1 MRAEKFSKLETLEPK
16 GEQSIMTTEVNR
28 YPIYLVN
35 EQNSFFEASQSEKF
49 KIADPGFRAKIVKLV
64 DADHTISFR
73 AYTELDHFCMNLRY
87 ETVPPEAD
95 GEVALFFNFGHTR
108 RKRHQAFS
116 MKFKQDGSVMY
127 EEFLYEIERL
137 EIPQDIHFSIST
149 SEGYADLTLR
159 MPLRFLRIESQEQRI
174 LGFNA
179 VRTLKRGSE
188 TTLITWSGIPGDRP
202 TMGFGMGD
210 LLLTRGMSE
219 EEIETRKNKVQAES
233 TFFFTR
239 WEKWKIP
246 QEIYG
251 YMTEKRKGFT
261 ARLTRADVDRARE
274 SANTTHWG
282 GRVKEEILQIAEYWA
297 AKSDDELFELV
308 PVGNPR
314 ALSVGQYFGDPLTG
328 GKRTAYQLCLERPY
342 QYYNPTT
349 QTWWYNGMK
358 LQNPTTGEEVVMDD
372 DGQGF
377 LAPEGF
383 PNPGVRYMFT
393 ASYRLFIL
401 SMLMGNPY
409 CSVLEDRTVCEETT
423 GMQNSGAINNL
434 AYAYLLTGDTRYAF
448 KALLLIGR
456 IAELVPYMNGNYGSG
471 YYDTVQ
477 ISEPTTTESH
487 WLSNFFEAADLLYE
501 AGEELRPD
509 LDRFFATKPDAENK
523 TRADPFRV
531 NTAIHEMIPYI
542 LYSCEIEK
550 TRDADWSLRWIYLQL
565 LIASYMGSGKL
576 MRHILYGGKYSL
588 ESKFRNNFFRDGRYI
603 YDSLGYIAAI
613 CEQVS
618 MMANNNYGFTDE
630 EHFPN
635 GIDLFEDSD
644 FGLKQVIG
652 LFAKLRSGSLTPMFG
667 DTLADN
673 DEPISEDR
681 RKGKIAYTPSYEIIY
696 CRSPSLRSVIGGL
709 LSRYDQDEL
718 IVYRLRSVRETNNK
732 HSFLLLATAAEW
744 EEYQQFEAKSEQLQ
758 PSFLLQDSE
767 TSMFRVGTNA
777 HNCKHVMLYG
787 QPSAGHRHGD
797 KLGLW
802 IGGYGYHLL
811 ASAGRYPF
819 TWLSPKFEAW
829 ETHAAACTVALVD
842 GKDQVPSYSRQKGH
856 YEGVM
861 LQMAG
866 LDNTIAY
873 PGTHY
878 ERWCWIVQAPD
889 LENAYI
895 VDFNGLSGG
904 KTFDYNTVG
913 MDCTPEFVL
922 FEGIEETEWLPMEGT
937 LAGSDVP
944 LYSRPGFGWMKALRK
959 AKVSRPVSWTFPY
972 GAASLK
978 IHTVPK
984 GEQRELILCL
994 GERGGEEM
1002 QKSRWEPYVL
1012 WRDEDND
1019 DAAIHSTG
1027 FISVLEPFEG
1037 KSFLQSI
1044 HPLEPV
1050 LDFTPHHP
1058 MSTGIVIQYKG
1069 GVHRDVV
1076 LSSYNEGEKV
1086 RYRDSLGRI
1095 FESDAKALLL
1105 RYQEDQL
1112 VQLEAVRYS
1121 LIRTAEGEWTADDSA
1136 YRGAVTKVDA
1146 ETRTIGVELERVDES
1161 LEQAFIGQVA
1171 LIDSA
1176 DYLKPSAYYI
1186 YDPQLDGRL
1195 LSFRSDMTLIK
1206 LEESWP
1212 SPHKR
1217 LGMGNKKVIEYGGK
1231 RVYMDVKLGDSFK
1244 LSNVLRLNLERKNE
1258 T

>member
-1 MRAEKFSKLETLEPK
+1 MRVEKYNKQET
-16 GEQSIMTTEVNR
+16 
-28 YPIYLVN
+28 YPIYLVH
-35 EQNSFFEASQSEKF
+35 EHNSIFEATLSEKF
-49 KIADPGFRAKIVKLV
+49 KVADLGFRAKIDKLK
-64 DADHTISFR
+64 DSDHAISFR
-73 AYTELDHFCMNLRY
+73 AYTELDHLCLNLRY
-87 ETVPPEAD
+87 ESVPPEAD
-95 GEVALFFNFGHTR
+95 GEVVLFFDFGHTR
-108 RKRHQAFS
+108 RKRHGAFS
-116 MKFKQDGSVMY
+116 MKFKEDGSVVY
-127 EEFLYEIERL
+127 EEFLYEIERH
-137 EIPQDIHFSIST
+137 EIPSNIDYSVST
-149 SEGYADLTLR
+149 LDGFVNLTVS
-159 MPLRFLRIESQEQRI
+159 MPLRLLRIESQEQRI

-179 VRTLKRGSE
+179 VRTVKSGDE
-188 TTLITWSGIPGDRP
+188 TSLITWSGIPGDRP
-202 TMGFGMGD
+202 TMGLGMGD
-210 LLLTRGMSE
+210 LLLTRGLSAK
-219 EEIETRKNKVQAES
+219 EIETRKKKVQAES
-233 TFFFTR
+233 TLFFTR

-251 YMTEKRKGFT
+251 YVTEKRKGFT
-261 ARLTRADVDRARE
+261 ARLSRADVDKARE
-274 SANTTHWG
+274 SANTTLWG
-282 GRVKEEILQIAEYWA
+282 GRVKQEILLIADYWA

-314 ALSVGQYFGDPLTG
+314 ALSVGQYFGDPLEG

-342 QYYNPTT
+342 QYYNPNT
-349 QTWWYNGMK
+349 QKWWYNGMT
-358 LQNPTTGEEVVMDD
+358 LQNPTTGEKIIMDD

-409 CSVLEDRTVCEETT
+409 CSVLEDTNVCEETT

-434 AYAYLLTGDTRYAF
+434 AYAYLLTGDKKYAF

-501 AGEELRPD
+501 AAEAFRPD
-509 LDRFFATKPDAENK
+509 LEHFFASKPDAKNK
-523 TRADPFRV
+523 KRTVPFHV
-531 NTAIHEMIPYI
+531 NNAVHEMIPYI

-576 MRHILYGGKYSL
+576 MHHILYGGKYSL

-630 EHFPN
+630 DHFPN

-644 FGLKQVIG
+644 FSLKQVIG
-652 LFAKLRSGSLTPMFG
+652 LFAKLRSGSLVPMFG

-673 DEPISEDR
+673 VEPISEDR
-681 RKGKIAYTPSYEIIY
+681 RKGKITYTPSYEIIY
-696 CRSPSLRSVIGGL
+696 RRSPSLRSGIGWL
-709 LSRYDQDEL
+709 LSRYDQEEL
-718 IVYRLRSVRETNNK
+718 TAYRLRSVRDTNNK
-732 HSFLLLATAAEW
+732 HSLLLLATAAEW
-744 EEYQQFEAKSEQLQ
+744 EEYQQYEANSDQLQ

-767 TSMFRVGTNA
+767 TSMFRAGTNA

-802 IGGYGYHLL
+802 IGGYGYHLQ
-811 ASAGRYPF
+811 ASGGRYPF
-819 TWLSPKFEAW
+819 TWLSPKYEAW
-829 ETHAAACTVALVD
+829 ETHSAACTVALVD

-856 YEGVM
+856 YEGTI

-878 ERWCWIVQAPD
+878 ERWCWVVQAPD
-889 LENAYI
+889 QENAYI
-895 VDFNGLSGG
+895 VDFNGLTGG

-913 MDCTPEFVL
+913 MDCKPESVL
-922 FEGIEETEWLPMEGT
+922 FEGIEESEWQPMEGT

-944 LYSRPGFGWMKALRK
+944 LYSKPGFGWMKPLRK
-959 AKVSRPVSWTFPY
+959 AKVNKPISWTFPY
-972 GAASLK
+972 GAASMK

-994 GERGGEEM
+994 GEKGGEEM
-1002 QKSRWEPYVL
+1002 RKSRWEPFVL
-1012 WRDEDND
+1012 WRDEDNL
-1019 DAAIHSTG
+1019 DAATHSTG
-1027 FISVLEPFEG
+1027 FISVLEPFAG
-1037 KSFLQSI
+1037 TSFLQTVY
-1044 HPLEPV
+1044 PLEPAPESA
-1050 LDFTPHHP
+1050 PHHP
-1058 MSTGIVIQYKG
+1058 MSTGMEIRYEDGI
-1069 GVHRDVV
+1069 HRDIV
-1076 LSSYNEGEKV
+1076 LSSYTEGEKV
-1086 RYRDSLGRI
+1086 RYCDSQGRI
-1095 FESDAKALLL
+1095 IETDAKALVL
-1105 RYQEDQL
+1105 RYQDDRL

-1121 LIRTAEGEWTADDSA
+1121 LIRTAEDEWTAEASF
-1136 YRGAVTKVDA
+1136 YRGVITEVDA
-1146 ETRTIGVELERVDES
+1146 DTRTIGVELDQVDEN
-1161 LEQAFIGQVA
+1161 LEHAFQGQAA

-1176 DYLKPSAYYI
+1176 DYLKPSAYYLF
-1186 YDPQLDGRL
+1186 DPQIDGRSL
-1195 LSFRSDMTLIK
+1195 KFRSDMTLIK
-1206 LEESWP
+1206 LEEGWP

-1217 LGMGNKKVIEYGGK
+1217 LGLGNKQVIEYRGK
-1231 RVYMDVKLGDSFK
+1231 RVHMDVKPGDLFS
-1244 LSNVLRLNLERKNE
+1244 LANVLRLNLS
-1258 T
+1258 